1 MLNATNCLVD
11 CLRDHSDG
19 ERKSSECDEKSES
32 DNLNPQAR
40 DGIDEYNKQTR
51 MRPALVESE
60 KVRKR
65 EREKREERGERGE
78 DKSRSKAPILPNETP
93 Y

>member
-1 MLNATNCLVD
+1 
-11 CLRDHSDG
+11 
-19 ERKSSECDEKSES
+19 
-32 DNLNPQAR
+32 
-40 DGIDEYNKQTR
+40 

-78 DKSRSKAPILPNETP
+78 DKNRWKAPILPNETP